1 MAMDSSALRELARDL
16 GVGTDYWGWDG
27 NRRDVDD
34 DTLRAVLAGLG
45 TPVSGDEDIAAVRAR
60 RERSRWEETLPPVTV
75 LRQDRESSVPV
86 HVDHGEAGAGG
97 RRGPR
102 TRADRGLHTS
112 LRARRPPARS
122 GPLRAAGRPAPG
134 LAPHRRRDRWSP
146 PRGRR
151 GRHPRPGDRPR
162 GPGGSAR
169 LRVAGPAVLGAI
181 ATLLGHRRPGGH
193 ARSGRD
199 LRCPAR

>member
-86 HVDHGEAGAGG
+86 HVDHGEAVTATLELEDGGG
-97 RRGPR
+97 RELAQIEDFTPPFELDGRLRG
-102 TRADRGLHTS
+102 
-112 LRARRPPARS
+112 RARFELPADL
-122 GPLRAAGRPAPG
+122 PLGW
-134 LAPHRRRDRWSP
+134 HRI
-146 PRGRR
+146 
-151 GRHPRPGDRPR
+151 
-162 GPGGSAR
+162 
-169 LRVAGPAVLGAI
+169 VAETG
-181 ATLLGHRRPGGH
+181 GHRHEADVVVTTAHGTETGRAHVRAPSALPTRRPV
-193 ARSGRD
+193 
-199 LRCPAR
+199 PATKLNGLERTPES

>member
-75 LRQDRESSVPV
+75 LRQRSE
-86 HVDHGEAGAGG
+86 E
-97 RRGPR
+97 
-102 TRADRGLHTS
+102 HTS
-112 LRARRPPARS
+112 ELQSRGHLVCR
-122 GPLRAAGRPAPG
+122 L
-134 LAPHRRRDRWSP
+134 LLEKKKRWKQ
-146 PRGRR
+146 
-151 GRHPRPGDRPR
+151 
-162 GPGGSAR
+162 
-169 LRVAGPAVLGAI
+169 
-181 ATLLGHRRPGGH
+181 
-193 ARSGRD
+193 
-199 LRCPAR
+199 